1 MYVNLVYPDPTCGRM
16 MVSRQRR
23 QDQFSGTPSAG
34 IRLLGVLAAQWG
46 RFLLP
51 GKECSGGRGGVSSII
66 PNAVL

>member
-1 MYVNLVYPDPTCGRM
+1 M
-16 MVSRQRR
+16 SRQRR
-23 QDQFSGTPSAG
+23 QDHLSGTPSAG

-51 GKECSGGRGGVSSII
+51 GKESSGGRGGVSSII